1 MFRDLSIK
9 TVPLLI
15 VCPQFLSTSSNCCIT
30 KDLVV
35 WFASD
40 AKSILQRPELRWVIR
55 LSIQFYNRL
64 KHKVNVLCLLGSS
77 SRAIKWCKAIE
88 SNRSVPNI
96 ISLLIYV
103 LIAFA
108 SCIHLSSP
116 SCTLTSCLM
125 LRFALLPAH
134 FTSCLRLLHRQHLL
148 FEHCSCRKSCNHLC
162 VTARPKYKC
171 LRSQVPWIF
180 NGVAS

>member
-1 MFRDLSIK
+1 MLFRNLLIK

-15 VCPQFLSTSSNCCIT
+15 VCPKFLSTLSNCCIT
-30 KDLVV
+30 KELLV
-35 WFASD
+35 WFAND
-40 AKSILQRPELRWVIR
+40 AKNILQRPELRWVIR

-64 KHKVNVLCLLGSS
+64 KHKVNVLCLLSS
-77 SRAIKWCKAIE
+77 SPHAIKWCKTIE

-96 ISLLIYV
+96 ISLLIYL
-103 LIAFA
+103 LIASA

-134 FTSCLRLLHRQHLL
+134 LSCSRPLHRQRLL
-148 FEHCSCRKSCNHLC
+148 FERCSCRKSCNHLR
-162 VTARPKYKC
+162 VTASPKYKC
-171 LRSQVPWIF
+171 LRNQVFRDTLDI
-180 NGVAS
+180 